1 MKKIPEKIIMIL
13 AAALLSAAQLSGC
26 KSAKVPHVILDT
38 DMGHMNDDML
48 TLSLL
53 LKAEEAGKIK
63 LDGITLEGG
72 NNFIEASYENYGELQ
87 KSETELLDEFLP
99 LAGRTDLPVKKG
111 TDFPD
116 GFGPGDEGKLAGF
129 FAALDY
135 VPEGD
140 EYGAVHF
147 FTNRTAGDLVDAD
160 DAADFLLEE
169 AKKYPRQVVIF
180 AIGPTMNLARAIE
193 KDPAFA
199 GKIRTVYYM
208 GGAFTGEG
216 NITPY
221 AEYNVCYDAASFLTC
236 LTAGFP
242 EQVISPA
249 EICEGIDEGIVERLS
264 ASIKKNDPIG
274 TAWIRYYHE
283 FLQDWPYWDPVTA
296 IAFLAPKSAE
306 TRECYVTVNT
316 DRTDPRYA
324 ETIALSG
331 EDYESLSASEKEK
344 YGRAHIIT
352 GCKNFWDIAAG
363 YL

>member
-26 KSAKVPHVILDT
+26 QSAKIPHVILDT
-38 DMGHMNDDML
+38 DMGYMNDDML

-72 NNFIEASYENYGELQ
+72 NSFIDASYENYGELQ
-87 KSETELLDEFLP
+87 KGETELLNEFLP
-99 LAGRTDLPVKKG
+99 LTGRADLPVKKG

-116 GFGPGDEGKLAGF
+116 GFGPGDEEKLAGF
-129 FAALDY
+129 YAALDY
-135 VPEGD
+135 MPGED
-140 EYGAVHF
+140 DYGAVHF
-147 FTNRTAGDLVDAD
+147 FTDRAAGELVDSD

-169 AKKYPRQVVIF
+169 AEKYPGQVVIL

-199 GKIRTVYYM
+199 GKIRAVYYM
-208 GGAFTGEG
+208 GGAFAGEG

-249 EICEGIDEGIVERLS
+249 EMGVGIDADIVGRLS
-264 ASIKKNDPIG
+264 ASIKKDDPIG
-274 TAWIRYYHE
+274 AAWIRYYGE

-296 IAFLAPKSAE
+296 IAFLAPESAE

-324 ETIALSG
+324 ETTALTG
-331 EDYESLSASEKEK
+331 EAYESLPDSEKKK
-344 YGRAHIIT
+344 YGRSRIIT
-352 GCKNFWDIAAG
+352 DCKNFWDIAAE

>member
-1 MKKIPEKIIMIL
+1 MKKNIKI
-13 AAALLSAAQLSGC
+13 AVTALLSAALLAGC
-26 KSAKVPHVILDT
+26 KSAEIPHVILDT
-38 DMGHMNDDML
+38 DMGYMNDDML

-72 NNFIEASYENYGELQ
+72 NSFIDASYENYGELQ
-87 KSETELLDEFLP
+87 KGETELLNEFLP
-99 LAGRTDLPVKKG
+99 LTGRADLPVKKG

-116 GFGPGDEGKLAGF
+116 GFGPGDEEKLAGF

-147 FTNRTAGDLVDAD
+147 FTNRTAGDLVDSD

-169 AKKYPRQVVIF
+169 AKKYPGQVVIF

-193 KDPAFA
+193 KDPTFA
-199 GKIRTVYYM
+199 GKIRAVYYM

-236 LTAGFP
+236 LTAGFK
-242 EQVISPA
+242 EQIISPA
-249 EICEGIDEGIVERLS
+249 EMCEEIDADIVGRLS
-264 ASIKKNDPIG
+264 ASIKKDDSIG
-274 TAWIRYYHE
+274 AAWIRYYDE

-296 IAFLAPKSAE
+296 IAFLAPESAE

-324 ETIALSG
+324 ETTALAG
-331 EDYESLSASEKEK
+331 EACESLPDSEKKK
-344 YGRAHIIT
+344 YGRARIIT
-352 GCKNFWDIAAG
+352 DCKNFWDIAAK